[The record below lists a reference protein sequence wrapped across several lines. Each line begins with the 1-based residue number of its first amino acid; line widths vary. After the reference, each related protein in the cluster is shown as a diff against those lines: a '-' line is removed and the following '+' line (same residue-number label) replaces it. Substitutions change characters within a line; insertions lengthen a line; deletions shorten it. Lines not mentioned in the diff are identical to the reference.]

1 MSITRG
7 ELHKRY
13 LKSMENKEEGFTL
26 IELLVVLL
34 IIGILLAIAIPTF
47 LSTTK
52 TAAKTS
58 AQSNLQT
65 ALTGADAYWTQAN
78 QTFAGIDSS
87 GTTTVSNISAIDTGM
102 TFVSGTSQLHE
113 RERGLALDRPF
124 QLARAGGVLAGQQ
137 GLLVHHRA
145 EGPGHDLGYQPRHRH
160 LVLGRFRCRCQ
171 RLCGPR
177 HPGTDRGGDAPDRWL
192 AERVRTSNRA
202 RRG

>member
-7 ELHKRY
+7 LHKRY

-102 TFVSGTSQLHE
+102 TFVSGTAANSSNVNVVSLWTDHSSS
-113 RERGLALDRPF
+113 L
-124 QLARAGGVLAGQQ
+124 VLAAYSPGSKDCWYIIELKAPATIWGISLATGTWYSAVSDVDASACVAQ
-137 GLLVHHRA
+137 GTPEPTGAVT
-145 EGPGHDLGYQPRHRH
+145 PQ
-160 LVLGRFRCRCQ
+160 
-171 RLCGPR
+171 
-177 HPGTDRGGDAPDRWL
+177 TGGWPS
-192 AERVRTSNRA
+192 V
-202 RRG
+202 